1 MAGKLLI
8 VDDEEDLAQALKDY
22 FEMKGFT
29 VTVIAKG
36 EETLAW
42 LKQES
47 PEVVLLDVLLKGK
60 MNGIDVLRQI
70 RVDSPR
76 LKIIMLTGSDIK
88 AYEKEAGDLGV
99 SRYIKKPIT
108 VSRLYEN
115 IKEVLAEK
123 P

>member
-1 MAGKLLI
+1 MAGKMLI

-22 FEMKGFT
+22 FEMKGFA
-29 VTVIAKG
+29 VTVIVIG
-36 EETLAW
+36 EEALAW

-70 RVDSPR
+70 RAESPR

-88 AYEKEAGDLGV
+88 TYEKEAGDLGV
-99 SRYIKKPIT
+99 SRYIRKPIT

>member
-22 FEMKGFT
+22 FEMKGFA
-29 VTVIAKG
+29 VTVIVKG
-36 EETLAW
+36 EEALAW

-70 RVDSPR
+70 RAESPR

-88 AYEKEAGDLGV
+88 TYEKEAGDLGV
-99 SRYIKKPIT
+99 SRYIRKPIT